1 METGLRRIRYFD
13 TLARELNFRRSAE
26 KLSITQPALSRAIA
40 QLEYE
45 VGARLL
51 ERTNRTVTL
60 TLAGETFASGCQRIL
75 SGIDAAIDE
84 TQKVAKGRAGTLVVG
99 YTDTAIAGNLPD
111 LIRSFLLDTPDVFI
125 RLIQLFSTQQ
135 LTMLRDG
142 LIDVGIMTGPIDQ
155 PDLMAMDVQVDRF
168 VALVPR
174 GNRLA
179 GEHSVTLAEL
189 AEFPFI
195 LGDAEAWGV
204 YNALLFSH
212 CDDRGVRPNIVQ
224 TAPESRA
231 IFGLVACGLGVSVM
245 PGCLT
250 RPLDERIVS
259 IPISDLDGRMTT
271 QVVWP
276 AASHKP
282 AATRFGQHLAREA
295 ASYLH
300 RSGTP
305 AGDASHG

>member
-189 AEFPFI
+189 AEFPVHPRRCGGVGGLQRAPLLALRRSRRAPEHRADRPGI
-195 LGDAEAWGV
+195 AGDLRSRRVRSRRLGDAGLPDAPARRADRLHPDQRSRRTDDDAGRLAGRV
-204 YNALLFSH
+204 PQARCNAFRPAP
-212 CDDRGVRPNIVQ
+212 CARG
-224 TAPESRA
+224 
-231 IFGLVACGLGVSVM
+231 GLV
-245 PGCLT
+245 PP
-250 RPLDERIVS
+250 PLRH
-259 IPISDLDGRMTT
+259 PRG
-271 QVVWP
+271 
-276 AASHKP
+276 
-282 AATRFGQHLAREA
+282 
-295 ASYLH
+295 
-300 RSGTP
+300 
-305 AGDASHG
+305 